1 MHLILGKMKLP
12 SSGKGITYQQQKT
25 IKPSID
31 FKWFNGPQPR
41 LLVSG
46 MQSSVPNVSNWR
58 MRQGERD
65 ADPLQPERD
74 VTELSYGFCLSH
86 IHKV

>member
-1 MHLILGKMKLP
+1 MRLILGKMRLP

-25 IKPSID
+25 IKPSVD

-41 LLVSG
+41 LLVFG
-46 MQSSVPNVSNWR
+46 MQSSVPNVGDCR
-58 MRQGERD
+58 MWQGERN
-65 ADPLQPERD
+65 AHPLQPKTD